1 VAETMLGKMLSA
13 KSRTGVG
20 STPYLRNK
28 NVRWGS
34 VDIEDVAEMDFTEAE
49 REKFRLAPGDVLI
62 CEGGAGVGRTAIWRG
77 EIDVCCFQKAL
88 HRVRVGAEVLPEYLA
103 QFFRYFSDSK
113 LLEKQLSG
121 VAIGH
126 FPQEDLRSLQ
136 VPVPPIEEQQRFIDG
151 FSNIEDLARALTEAS
166 ERART
171 RSDSLRRAILSAA
184 FSGRLV
190 PQVPSDEP
198 ASVLLERIATER
210 AAANTSRRKKKA
222 AS

>member
-1 VAETMLGKMLSA
+1 MKIEPTRRPVDGHLSARPLRAPQLLSALRADAFRGDWPHRHLGSVAETMLGEMLSA
-13 KSRTGVG
+13 KSKTGVG

-34 VDIEDVAEMDFTEAE
+34 VDIDDVAEMDFTDSE
-49 REKFRLAPGDVLI
+49 REKFRLTPGDVLI

-77 EIDVCCFQKAL
+77 ELDVCCFQKAL
-88 HRVRVGAEVLPEYLA
+88 HRVRTGDEVLPEYLA

-136 VPVPPIEEQQRFIDG
+136 IPVPPVKEQQRFVDE
-151 FSNIEDLARALTEAS
+151 FSIHEDLASAL
-166 ERART
+166 
-171 RSDSLRRAILSAA
+171 
-184 FSGRLV
+184 
-190 PQVPSDEP
+190 
-198 ASVLLERIATER
+198 
-210 AAANTSRRKKKA
+210 
-222 AS
+222 